1 MLNPKTGERELAYV
15 TIIDDIQPIK
25 GSDNCE
31 CAVIGGWHVM
41 VRKGA
46 FHIGDP
52 AVYFE
57 IDSKLDPSNPAFAF
71 MSGKKY
77 RVKTQRYTFGGKGNF
92 ISQGLIMS
100 AENLGWKII
109 PQYIGDKKY
118 LDILDDDGIKHG
130 IDNESRFL
138 TKKLN
143 ITYYIPEDN
152 KRKADSFDK
161 YKKMAQRNSKLFSH
175 YSFRW
180 LMRRMWGKKLLF
192 IFFGKKRDKRNAW
205 PSHICS
211 KTDVERIQNMPYI
224 LKDKSPYIATE
235 KVDGSSCTIAAEKIR
250 FGKIKY
256 YICSRNVVFENE
268 NQSCYYDSNIYW
280 EMWNKYNFKE
290 KITQIL
296 KDLNLSN
303 IALQMEV
310 YGQSVQKRD
319 YSLNERKVAIFH
331 IVSNTVKM
339 PIDKVVEICN
349 KYELPCI
356 PIINNNYTLPDTID
370 ELQEY
375 VESAPSMIDNKI
387 KEGIVFYDKETGQKY
402 FKFVSPEFLIKYH

>member
-1 MLNPKTGERELAYV
+1 
-15 TIIDDIQPIK
+15 
-25 GSDNCE
+25 
-31 CAVIGGWHVM
+31 
-41 VRKGA
+41 
-46 FHIGDP
+46 
-52 AVYFE
+52 
-57 IDSKLDPSNPAFAF
+57 
-71 MSGKKY
+71 
-77 RVKTQRYTFGGKGNF
+77 
-92 ISQGLIMS
+92 
-100 AENLGWKII
+100 
-109 PQYIGDKKY
+109 
-118 LDILDDDGIKHG
+118 
-130 IDNESRFL
+130 
-138 TKKLN
+138 
-143 ITYYIPEDN
+143 
-152 KRKADSFDK
+152 
-161 YKKMAQRNSKLFSH
+161 
-175 YSFRW
+175 
-180 LMRRMWGKKLLF
+180 MWGKKLLF
-192 IFFGKKRDKRNAW
+192 IFFGKKRDKRNTW

-235 KVDGSSCTIAAEKIR
+235 KVDGSSCTIAAEKTH

-268 NQSCYYDSNIYW
+268 NQSCYYNSNIYW
-280 EMWNKYNFKE
+280 EMCNKYNFKE

-310 YGQSVQKRD
+310 YGQNVQKRD

-331 IVSNTVKM
+331 IVSSTVKM

-349 KYELPCI
+349 KYKLPCI
-356 PIINNNYTLPDTID
+356 PIINDNYTLPDTID